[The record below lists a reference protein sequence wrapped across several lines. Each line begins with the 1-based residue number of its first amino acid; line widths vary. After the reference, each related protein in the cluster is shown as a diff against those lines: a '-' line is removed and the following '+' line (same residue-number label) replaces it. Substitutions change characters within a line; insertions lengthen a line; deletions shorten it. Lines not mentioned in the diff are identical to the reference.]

1 VQARSR
7 LRGTARSAS
16 GLAGRASRSRLRRRG
31 NRARAQSAAGRAA
44 AAGRSEARAGWASSW
59 AWLLLAGCAWET
71 GRQGEREERERERE
85 RAWERIERRWR
96 RCAGEEG
103 AACWEKEAG
112 GAAG

>member
-1 VQARSR
+1 VGVELGVAAP
-7 LRGTARSAS
+7 G
-16 GLAGRASRSRLRRRG
+16 GLHVGDREAG
-31 NRARAQSAAGRAA
+31 
-44 AAGRSEARAGWASSW
+44 
-59 AWLLLAGCAWET
+59 
-71 GRQGEREERERERE
+71 GERRERERE